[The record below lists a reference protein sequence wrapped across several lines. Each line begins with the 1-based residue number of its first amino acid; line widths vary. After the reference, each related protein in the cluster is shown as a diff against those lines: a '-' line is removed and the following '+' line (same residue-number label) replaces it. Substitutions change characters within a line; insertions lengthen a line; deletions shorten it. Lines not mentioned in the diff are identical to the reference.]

1 MKEGQHAIFTKSK
14 ANVYPLP
21 ILLEDYHVV
30 LSAQLFSKYW
40 NFKQNFTTFCARENK
55 ALSDIQKSANK
66 NEKPKIQ
73 V

>member
-1 MKEGQHAIFTKSK
+1 MPYLQNPRQMLS
-14 ANVYPLP
+14 PLP
-21 ILLEDYHVV
+21 IPLEYYHVV
-30 LSAQLFSKYW
+30 LSAQLLSKYL

-66 NEKPKIQ
+66 NEKLKIL